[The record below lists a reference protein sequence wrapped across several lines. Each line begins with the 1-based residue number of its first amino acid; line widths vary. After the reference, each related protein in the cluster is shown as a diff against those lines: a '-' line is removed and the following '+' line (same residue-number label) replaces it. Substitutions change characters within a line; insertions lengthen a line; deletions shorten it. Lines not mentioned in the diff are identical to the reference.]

1 MRGGEVLTLHG
12 SILELGKWNG
22 IGVPMR
28 RSAARD
34 GVWEVTVVLPIG
46 MSEHDTR
53 GLFDYK

>member
-1 MRGGEVLTLHG
+1 MLTLHG